1 MNHYFRLLFVGSI
14 LFVLLGLFNK
24 QSEKSL
30 AHNQGPEEIENVE
43 IQAGI
48 LPTHFV
54 PSLDQ
59 TIPST
64 SGEQP
69 GETQGKQRHQE
80 YHFGKNTKQQFALYA
95 ENYLNCKPMIICMT
109 GQFLHLAE
117 GHEVPSHI

>member
-30 AHNQGPEEIENVE
+30 AHNQYPEEIEYVE

-80 YHFGKNTKQQFALYA
+80 YHFGKNTQQQFALYA
-95 ENYLNCKPMIICMT
+95 ENYLNSKPMIICMT

>member
-14 LFVLLGLFNK
+14 LFVLLGLFNN

-30 AHNQGPEEIENVE
+30 AHNQDPEEIEYVE

-48 LPTHFV
+48 LPTHFI
-54 PSLDQ
+54 PSPDQ

-69 GETQGKQRHQE
+69 GEIQGKQRYQE
-80 YHFGKNTKQQFALYA
+80 HHFDNNTRQQIAFYA
-95 ENYLNCKPMIICMT
+95 EKYLNSKPLINCMT

-117 GHEVPSHI
+117 GQEVPSHL